1 MDGKKEQAFVG
12 LFVLVAAG
20 LLLVTIFSLTGFF
33 NRAQP
38 VYHAKFGFAGGLEP
52 GAEVRYAGGPKQG
65 RVTAVAIDA
74 NDPTLIDVSFSLDS
88 KVPVKTDSH
97 VKIQSLSPLGENH
110 IEVVPGTASAQLAPP
125 GTYLQAD
132 PYTDFNALAAKIN
145 DLAPSAQKLI
155 DSLNDRVTEL
165 KVTLA
170 RVNDLLNDKNRENIA
185 ASIAEIRG
193 MLAENRAQIKETI
206 ANLDAISKKAGPVLD
221 NVNGTVTNANKTIT
235 HVDGLITENQPEI
248 RATILKLHEA
258 LIKMNQL
265 EDQLNRTLSVNSD
278 NIDETLEN
286 LRQITN
292 NLNDLTDTLKTRP
305 SAIINSSSPRDRKPG
320 DPK

>member
-12 LFVLVAAG
+12 LFVLVAVG

-33 NRAQP
+33 SRSQP
-38 VYHAKFGFAGGLEP
+38 VYHARFAFAGGLEP
-52 GAEVRYAGGPKQG
+52 GAEVRYAGGPKTG
-65 RVTAVAIDA
+65 RVTSVVIDP
-74 NDPTLIDVSFSLDS
+74 NDSSLIDVSFSADS
-88 KVPVKTDSH
+88 KVPVKADSH
-97 VKIQSLSPLGENH
+97 VRIQSLSPLGENH
-110 IEVVPGTASAQLAPP
+110 IEIVPGSPNAQLAPP

-155 DSLNDRVTEL
+155 ESLNDRVTEL

-170 RVNDLLNDKNRENIA
+170 RVNDLLNDKNRENIS

-193 MLAENRAQIKETI
+193 MLAENRAQIKETL
-206 ANLDAISKKAGPVLD
+206 ANLDAVSKKAGPLLD
-221 NVNGTVTNANKTIT
+221 NVNGTVNNANKTIT

-248 RATILKLHEA
+248 RASIVKLHEA
-258 LIKMNQL
+258 LLKMNAL
-265 EDQLNRTLSVNSD
+265 EDQLNRLLTDNSD
-278 NIDETLEN
+278 NIDATLEN
-286 LRQITN
+286 LRQITD

-305 SAIINSSSPRDRKPG
+305 SALINSSSPRDRKPG